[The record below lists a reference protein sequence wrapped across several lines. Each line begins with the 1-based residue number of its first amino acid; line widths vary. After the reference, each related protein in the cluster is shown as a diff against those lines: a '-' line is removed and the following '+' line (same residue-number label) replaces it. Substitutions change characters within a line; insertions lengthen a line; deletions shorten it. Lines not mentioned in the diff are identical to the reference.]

1 MLNYFATL
9 FVVFLGLP
17 VGYLISY
24 LAKEELK
31 PGKKYF
37 ILFKSVLFSLIL
49 MSFFSYINL
58 SFYIIIPLTFFIFV
72 GIFFWL
78 KKYNTIYNEIFFSCI
93 LAIIYAESFSPIIS
107 VLLFS
112 FFIVSSALDYKKGIL
127 SILLTRILFLII
139 GFILNTI

>member
-1 MLNYFATL
+1 MLNYFITL
-9 FVVFLGLP
+9 FVIFLGLP

-31 PGKKYF
+31 SGKKYF
-37 ILFKSVLFSLIL
+37 ILFKSIVFALIL

-58 SFYIIIPLTFFIFV
+58 SFYIVIPLTFLIFV

-93 LAIIYAESFSPIIS
+93 LAIIFAESFSSIIS
-107 VLLFS
+107 ILIFS
-112 FFIVSSALDYKKGIL
+112 FFIVSSAIDYKKGIFP
-127 SILLTRILFLII
+127 ILLTRILFIII
-139 GFILNTI
+139 GIIVNFF